1 MSYCLLL
8 GYYNFYLMHCSWD
21 INSARGASQNKKNK
35 KKKTLESK
43 THYWFNNQGIRYALL
58 IVTFWQWSV
67 GGSFYFHINFWVKQ
81 PWILVVRMNGW
92 TSTKIYMDTCPFG
105 ISWESCE
112 PYGSELQTKVRPSN
126 SRVCTGSAKSS
137 RTRPNWKGQVIN
149 SRALFGNVHA
159 IFI

>member
-8 GYYNFYLMHCSWD
+8 GYYNFSLMHCSWD

-92 TSTKIYMDTCPFG
+92 TSTNICIWTLVLL
-105 ISWESCE
+105 ESRE
-112 PYGSELQTKVRPSN
+112 
-126 SRVCTGSAKSS
+126 SRVSHMD
-137 RTRPNWKGQVIN
+137 VN
-149 SRALFGNVHA
+149 SKQRSGHQIQGFTPGVLSPVEPGPTKKAWALFANVQA